1 MTIKQNV
8 WAINQAFDHLPA
20 AHKRYWL
27 LGLLVVLPVLLA
39 LVLGASFEDESA
51 QALWLGW
58 VLWLMAPRVWYCHAS
73 GQSPWKRR

>member
-20 AHKRYWL
+20 AHKRYCL

-58 VLWLMAPRVWYCHAS
+58 VLWLMVPRVWYCHTS
-73 GQSPWKRR
+73 GQSPWKRP